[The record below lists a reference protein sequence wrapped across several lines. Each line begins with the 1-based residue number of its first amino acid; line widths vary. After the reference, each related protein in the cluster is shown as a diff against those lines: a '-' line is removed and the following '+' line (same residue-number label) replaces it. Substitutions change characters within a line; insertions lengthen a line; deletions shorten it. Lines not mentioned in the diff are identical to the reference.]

1 MAAIDPGLDELLR
14 DYTEGRAGCGYEC
27 SAMHLGALVQ
37 DLHRL
42 NLIERTPTPRLQGL
56 SLVEL
61 VERLR
66 DMRVPI
72 WYQEVL
78 PDWHGIKKEEDFRLH
93 DCPARIHKGK
103 VVGEDAFKL
112 GLGEK
117 KSRVHRLGPSH
128 GFVGVLIQEM
138 KDKIEQELQLRSFV

>member
-42 NLIERTPTPRLQGL
+42 KLIERTPTPRLHGL
-56 SLVEL
+56 SLVEM

-66 DMRVPI
+66 DMRSPSGI
-72 WYQEVL
+72 RRCYLIGTGSRRKRTSGFTIVL
-78 PDWHGIKKEEDFRLH
+78 
-93 DCPARIHKGK
+93 
-103 VVGEDAFKL
+103 
-112 GLGEK
+112 
-117 KSRVHRLGPSH
+117 
-128 GFVGVLIQEM
+128 
-138 KDKIEQELQLRSFV
+138 